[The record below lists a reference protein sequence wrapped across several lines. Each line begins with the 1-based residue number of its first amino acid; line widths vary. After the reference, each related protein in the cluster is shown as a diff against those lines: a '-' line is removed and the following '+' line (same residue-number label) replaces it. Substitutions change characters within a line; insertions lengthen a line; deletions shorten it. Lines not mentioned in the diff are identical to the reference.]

1 MKLGFLLTFLCGS
14 LLCQGQSKRATVAV
28 EVTDPGGAGVS
39 RAEGKLSPQPQDG
52 AGQLETASDGKRT
65 LKLKP
70 GTYNLSESCAG
81 FKMSSKR
88 FTVRETDEIQAL
100 SVGLRIVDIGSPEVY
115 PVAQQQQL
123 DLEPMLH
130 DAESLRKLTIM
141 YDSPLQQGFEL
152 LFVHGDG
159 SLILQRYPG
168 RPMATTDLPTCKTN
182 VGLDQ
187 VKISGNCRTKTFCL
201 SMACQAT
208 MNFKFTVFLSATAPK
223 KWVALLVL
231 ASMRANK
238 NRFLMTSQ

>member
-100 SVGLRIVDIGSPEVY
+100 SVGLTDSGYRFSRGLSRGTATAARFGTHAARCR
-115 PVAQQQQL
+115 VAKKA
-123 DLEPMLH
+123 DDH
-130 DAESLRKLTIM
+130 VRLTI
-141 YDSPLQQGFEL
+141 
-152 LFVHGDG
+152 
-159 SLILQRYPG
+159 
-168 RPMATTDLPTCKTN
+168 A
-182 VGLDQ
+182 
-187 VKISGNCRTKTFCL
+187 
-201 SMACQAT
+201 A
-208 MNFKFTVFLSATAPK
+208 
-223 KWVALLVL
+223 
-231 ASMRANK
+231 
-238 NRFLMTSQ
+238 RF